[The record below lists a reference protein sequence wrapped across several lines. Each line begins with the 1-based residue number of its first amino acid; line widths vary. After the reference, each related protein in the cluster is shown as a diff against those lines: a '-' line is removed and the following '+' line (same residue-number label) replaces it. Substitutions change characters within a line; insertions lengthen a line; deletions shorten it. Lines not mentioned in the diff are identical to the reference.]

1 MPAFKHFDPDA
12 FLQNQGQTPAKVAK
26 VAKLSGD
33 GRTLATLATLAA
45 SDGEKCTD
53 EEVAEWLRQNPPP
66 AGQRDICS
74 HCSNVISDTD
84 PMVVDATT
92 GADHPPEFHDAQ
104 CHAEWLGARRR
115 LARQELSK
123 SLE

>member
-1 MPAFKHFDPDA
+1 MPAFKHFDPDS
-12 FLQNQGQTPAKVAK
+12 FLKNQGQTPAKVAK
-26 VAKLSGD
+26 VAKLGGD

-53 EEVAEWLRQNPPP
+53 EEVAEWLKQNPPP
-66 AGQRDICS
+66 AGQHDVCS
-74 HCSNVISDTD
+74 HCGNIISDTD
-84 PMVVDATT
+84 PKVIDATT
-92 GADHPPEFHDAQ
+92 GADHPPEFHAQ